1 MQDQT
6 PSKEP
11 SSSLG
16 SGTHSTT
23 TQKKPDGRGA
33 ASSGWGPLGGL
44 GGHGFGAPPP
54 LLNPLGMMNPLLGQ
68 PPILQPGLGPVS
80 PGTVA
85 DQVKEGNKALQQ
97 QAVVSPTPGPGAP
110 VAKEPE
116 PDPKRLAEQASLLNK
131 SMKGWGTDEGGLLD
145 TLRTVGSAKE
155 LAALRTLYKQ
165 QYGTDLDA
173 HIRGELG
180 GKDLK
185 EAEKLLSGDRVGY
198 AKTALEN
205 ACKGIGTDEGKIKSV
220 LNGLTEADRQQ
231 LVKGNPALR
240 QMISSELS
248 GKDKEQSLA
257 LIDGNKAKATAAKLN
272 EAMNGGFLGLG
283 TDEKAV
289 TAALEEASRN
299 GNLSEVRAAY
309 AELRKG
315 SWTGSKTLDGA
326 LASELSGDDKKIAD
340 ARLRG
345 AEAAEQNKTA
355 DGQYKPGFGT
365 TFLSGIRND
374 TFDAKMH
381 GQSVNGSANGYG
393 VYAPNPT
400 VDLTAN
406 SNGLL
411 QGLDRM
417 TGASGMASGAA
428 DPISDIAAVTQYAAA
443 ADKIQEI
450 DPKTGQPKT
459 TDPKTGKFDPTKV
472 DWAALDKV
480 PIASNLPGGV
490 GPDGKPL
497 ATTAYDTP
505 GQLATNGSTAA
516 KSAMK
521 DPTNPNEFI
530 AITGHSGG
538 GQSSFYTA
546 LKLAS
551 EGYKN
556 ISVVGVDMAMTPAQR
571 KMLEDSGVKVTNITS
586 NNRGEG
592 AEKKTSEI
600 GEFIRVGMGGG
611 ENYYDLNVDRQNQ
624 VGAVDRHG
632 VDNDA
637 NVATMVRFAQWLD
650 SQAPDKDGKSLHGQF
665 SPEQYARFLKENPGA
680 DTLQVHERREDPA
693 TGQPFSVITD
703 KQTADKDLLSGVQ
716 DNRGKS
722 AEPTIQSAQDFKN
735 WFDNFATGM
744 ADESLPGWVKFL
756 AASKGANLPNIIGN
770 LAGEKTE
777 GLVGLLNKAGVDT
790 SHIAGLPGSEAAQQQ
805 IADSKA
811 KAETEALD
819 KEDADAKKIDPE
831 ALKKTAGELF
841 SAMDGWGTSED
852 KLLTALRTV
861 KSKEQMDALRALYK
875 DRYNKNLDDQIK
887 DEIGG
892 DDMKE
897 AQLLLN
903 GDRVG
908 HAKQAL
914 LNAGGGMG
922 TDEGKIFETL
932 EGMTERERRKLF
944 AESGPELTKLIDSE
958 MSGSDKK
965 LAMALL
971 NGKKAEAAAVQL
983 EDAMHGGLFGLGTD
997 EAKINTVLEKAK
1009 TDGTLK
1015 EVSTAYYDLRKDQ
1028 GSGSTLEKDLKSE
1041 LSGTDKDESVSLLKG
1056 DTAGA
1061 QMARLKA
1068 AADGMGTDEKK
1079 IFSILGELKDDNE
1092 RKKFI
1097 EEYDRRYGSD
1107 RPLDQVLKTELSGVD
1122 LDRASQLK
1130 ASGRVDDELLLVAA
1144 MKGIGTDE
1152 ELLKETL
1159 KGKSKADIEKLIKS
1173 ANAKYGKDYG
1183 DFGKWVKD
1191 EVSGRDGAEVEY
1203 MLEHG
1208 GPQTPEQKYQF
1219 EKHMYGFERGN
1230 SNFISRGLTDMY
1242 SDSGQIL
1249 DWQNQ
1254 RMTTVHD
1261 QGTEG
1266 GKQLTEEQKS
1276 QRLAEL
1282 VDHHGANV
1290 KHYQEAKDTV
1300 ADGASTVAGVVAT
1313 GAAIIASG
1321 GTASP
1326 LALAFW
1332 GNMGN
1337 LATKALVK
1345 GDSYANEDFGI
1356 DVTKGVAEMVTA
1368 GLMDTKYAQKLTESL
1383 AGKLTTPLAQVLSP
1397 GALQNANKFVVGGL
1411 ANAPGGFTGGLTE
1424 SVLDEKNYEGKFL
1437 DGVAGIGGKTLKNTL
1452 GSFLGGGTG
1461 NLTKG
1466 LLPENAPSWMG
1477 EGTFNTF
1484 KGVTSGMSKGLAGN
1498 VIDGSYSGRW
1508 EDIAMNWAKP
1518 ILKEGVGGG
1527 LEGYGEFLKSKNS
1540 TGGTEP
1546 TDAGTQSDQT
1556 PAVLPPVT
1564 TQEPTSTPALPPTL
1578 ASGGVLPTPDLLPTR
1593 LFDNSP
1599 HSDADVF
1606 DYLSR

>member
-16 SGTHSTT
+16 SGTHSSAP
-23 TQKKPDGRGA
+23 QKKADGVGGV
-33 ASSGWGPLGGL
+33 SSAWGPLGGL

-54 LLNPLGMMNPLLGQ
+54 LLNPLGTMNPLLGR
-68 PPILQPGLGPVS
+68 PPLVSQGMGPVS

-85 DQVKEGNKALQQ
+85 DQVKEGNKALHQ
-97 QAVVSPTPGPGAP
+97 QAALAPPPGPGAP

-116 PDPKRLAEQASLLNK
+116 PDPKRLAEQANLLNK
-131 SMKGWGTDEGGLLD
+131 SMKGWGTDEKGLLD

-173 HIRGELG
+173 HIRSELG

-231 LVKGNPALR
+231 LVKENPALR

-248 GKDKEQSLA
+248 GKDKELSLA
-257 LIDGNKAKATAAKLN
+257 LLDGNKAKATAAKLN

-289 TAALEEASRN
+289 HAALEEASRN

-315 SWTGSKTLDGA
+315 SWTGNKTLDA
-326 LASELSGDDKKIAD
+326 SLASELSGDDKKTAD
-340 ARLRG
+340 ARVRG
-345 AEAAEQNKTA
+345 AEAAEQNKTT
-355 DGQYKPGFGT
+355 DGQYKAGFGS

-374 TFDAKMH
+374 TFDAQMH
-381 GQSVNGSANGYG
+381 GQVVNGSANGYG

-406 SNGLL
+406 SNGLV
-411 QGLDRM
+411 QSLDRM
-417 TGASGMASGAA
+417 TGASGIASGIA
-428 DPISDIAAVTQYAAA
+428 DPVSDIAAVTQYAAA

-521 DPTNPNEFI
+521 DPTNPYEFV

-538 GQSSFYTA
+538 GQSSFYAA

-592 AEKKTSEI
+592 ADKKTSEI

-611 ENYYDLNVDRQNQ
+611 ENYYDLNVDRQNK
-624 VGAVDRHG
+624 VSAADRHG
-632 VDNDA
+632 ADNDA

-650 SQAPDKDGKSLHGQF
+650 SQDPGKDGKSLHGQF

-680 DTLQVHERREDPA
+680 DTLQARERREDPA

-703 KQTADKDLLSGVQ
+703 KQTADKNLLSGVE

-722 AEPTIQSAQDFKN
+722 AEPTIQSAKDFKN

-744 ADESLPGWVKFL
+744 ADDALPGWVKFV

-777 GLVGLLNKAGVDT
+777 GIVGLLNKAGVDT

-819 KEDADAKKIDPE
+819 KEDAEAKKVDPE
-831 ALKKTAGELF
+831 AIKKTAGELF
-841 SAMDGWGTSED
+841 SAMDGWGTNED

-875 DRYNKNLDDQIK
+875 DRYNKNLDDHIK
-887 DEIGG
+887 DELGG
-892 DDMKE
+892 ADMKE

-914 LNAGGGMG
+914 LNAGSGIG
-922 TDEGKIFETL
+922 TDEKKIFATL

-983 EDAMHGGLFGLGTD
+983 EDAMHGGLFGIGTD
-997 EAKINTVLEKAK
+997 EAKINAVLEKAK
-1009 TDGTLK
+1009 GDGTLK
-1015 EVSTAYYDLRKDQ
+1015 EVSTAYYDLRKDK
-1028 GSGSTLEKDLKSE
+1028 GSLSTLEKDLKSE
-1041 LSGTDKDESVSLLKG
+1041 LSGTDLDESVSLLKG

-1068 AADGMGTDEKK
+1068 AADGIGTDEKK
-1079 IFSILGELKDDNE
+1079 IFSILGELKDENE

-1107 RPLDQVLKTELSGVD
+1107 RKLDEVLHTELSGVD
-1122 LDRASQLK
+1122 LERASQLK
-1130 ASGRVDDELLLVAA
+1130 ASGKVDDEVLLLAA

-1152 ELLKETL
+1152 ELLKDTL
-1159 KGKSKADIEKLIKS
+1159 KGKSKAEIQALIAK
-1173 ANAKYGKDYG
+1173 ANSKYGKDYG
-1183 DFGKWVKD
+1183 DFGKWIKD

-1208 GPQTPEQKYQF
+1208 GPQTPEEKYQF

-1242 SDSGQIL
+1242 SDSGKIL
-1249 DWQNQ
+1249 DWQDQ

-1261 QGTEG
+1261 KGTEG

-1300 ADGASTVAGVVAT
+1300 ADGASTVAGVLAT

-1356 DVTKGVAEMVTA
+1356 DVAKGVVEMTTA

-1424 SVLDEKNYEGKFL
+1424 SVLDEQNYEGKFL
-1437 DGVAGIGGKTLKNTL
+1437 DGVAGIGGKTLKNTM
-1452 GSFLGGGTG
+1452 GSFLGGGAG

-1477 EGTFNTF
+1477 EGSFNTF
-1484 KGVTSGMSKGLAGN
+1484 KGVTGGMAKGLAGN

-1527 LEGYGEFLKSKNS
+1527 FEGYGEFLKSKNS
-1540 TGGTEP
+1540 TGGTQP

-1564 TQEPTSTPALPPTL
+1564 TDGPTSTPALPPML
-1578 ASGGVLPTPDLLPTR
+1578 ASGGLLPTPDMLPPR
-1593 LFDNSP
+1593 FFENSP